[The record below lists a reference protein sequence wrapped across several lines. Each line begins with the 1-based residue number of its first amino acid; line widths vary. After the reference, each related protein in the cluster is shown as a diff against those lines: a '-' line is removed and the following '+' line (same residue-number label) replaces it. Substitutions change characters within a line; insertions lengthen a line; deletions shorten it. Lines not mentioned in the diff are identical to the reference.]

1 MYPSNQHL
9 HHEYSL
15 SPEDAYF
22 QRERFNH
29 KHDAIER
36 SIVLVGSTLTTLL
49 ALRFGLA
56 LLGANP
62 LNGLAAFIYGVTG
75 PFVTPFMGLFSYDH
89 VVVGVV
95 SFQGYTLVAI
105 LAYSL
110 LTGLAAKL
118 ATISRY

>member
-1 MYPSNQHL
+1 MYPSNQRL
-9 HHEYSL
+9 HHEYAV

-29 KHDAIER
+29 KHDAVER
-36 SIVLVGSTLTTLL
+36 GIVLIGSTLTTLL
-49 ALRFGLA
+49 TLRFALA
-56 LLGANP
+56 LLGANAANDLVTFIHAVTEP
-62 LNGLAAFIYGVTG
+62 LVA
-75 PFVTPFMGLFSYDH
+75 PFMGLFSYDH
-89 VVVGVV
+89 AAVGGI

-118 ATISRY
+118 ATITRY